1 MTPGMSPD
9 TNLNDEDLEV
19 RKTAVIDT
27 ELQSRNVKI
36 AALQETRLSGTGSIK
51 ERNYTFYWFGRPQDQ
66 VRLFGTGFA
75 VHNSLVTS
83 IQTPQALS
91 ERVSYLRLGTV
102 QGNILVIS
110 AYAPTLRAD
119 STVKDSFYEDLEE
132 LIRSAGD
139 KDRIVLLGDMNAR
152 VGDDHE
158 SWKGCLGCFGVGKMN
173 ENGQRLLELCS
184 RQSLSITNSLFPG
197 KVHRKKSW
205 CHPRSKQWHQL
216 DFVIVRQ
223 RDRTEVCNTRSYH
236 SADCDTDHSLVL
248 STMKLQPKPY
258 HRNKKCSMKIDVI
271 RSRIPHLR
279 NEYCDALNQELGDT
293 NICDNP
299 NPEDIWNNLKKAIH
313 STGLNTFG
321 KRKRKDPDWYAASLE
336 TMEPVVEKKR
346 LASLRMKSRP
356 TRSALDELRA
366 CRAETQR
373 TARECAKK
381 YWESLCERIEHARDR
396 GDAKSMYSAIKEA
409 TGPVS
414 QSCSVLKQRDG
425 SVITDNTSKLNRWIE
440 HYSELY
446 SGESTVCAD
455 TLNALPSEQS
465 LTYLDEPPD
474 LDEVVTTVM
483 NLKCNKAAGED
494 AIPGELLK
502 TGITALAAPL
512 HHLVSSCWS
521 TGTVPQEF
529 KDAKITTLYK
539 QKGDRGDCNNYRG
552 ISLLSVTGK
561 VIAKLVLNRLHKLAE
576 ELYPESQCGF
586 RPGRSTTDMIFCVRQ
601 LMEKSREQ
609 RQPLHI
615 AFIDLTKAFDLVDRD
630 SLFKVLSK
638 SGCPPTVLSLIK
650 SFHIGMRGKIQYDGD
665 VSDSFPVNRGVKQG
679 CVLAPTLFG
688 IYFAYVF
695 RIAFANVSN
704 RAGVSLLTRD
714 DGNFFSLARFKA
726 KSRVEECIVREF
738 LYADDAAIC
747 ATSADQL
754 QELLDGFAS
763 ACQKFGLTISLKKT
777 VTLSV
782 NQTHDF
788 HINETTLQHVNS
800 FTYLGS
806 TMTSNLCLDKE
817 LSTRLGR
824 AAAIFGK
831 LEKRVWRNKH
841 LTTSTKV
848 RVYEAC
854 VVSVLLYGSA
864 SWTTYRRQE
873 DRLSAF
879 HTRNLRA
886 ILGVTWKDKMTNET
900 LFSITNSRPL
910 SSQLKFN
917 RLRWTGHAHRMSRT
931 RLPHKLLH
939 SVLKEGTRPIGRPRL
954 RYKDVLKRDLRDFNI
969 DPTSWTS
976 ACSDRVS
983 WRSNL
988 HEGAKC
994 DQAANL
1000 EKLKRRRNRLSTTD

>member
-1 MTPGMSPD
+1 MSTD
-9 TNLNDEDLEV
+9 TNLDDDDFDV

-27 ELQSRNVKI
+27 ELHSRKVDI

-51 ERNYTFYWFGRPQDQ
+51 ERNYTLYWFGRPEGQ
-66 VRLFGTGFA
+66 VRLYGTGFA
-75 VHNSLVTS
+75 VHNSLVNS
-83 IQTPQALS
+83 IQTPQPLS
-91 ERVSYLRLGTV
+91 ERISHLRLFTAQGT
-102 QGNILVIS
+102 IMVIS
-110 AYAPTLRAD
+110 AYAPTLKAD
-119 STVKDSFYEDLEE
+119 SADKDAFYEDLEE
-132 LIRSAGD
+132 LVRSAGA

-158 SWKGCLGCFGVGKMN
+158 SWNGCLGRFGVGKMN

-197 KVHRKKSW
+197 RAHRKMSW

-223 RDRTEVCNTRSYH
+223 CHRTEVCNTRSYH
-236 SADCDTDHSLVL
+236 SADCDSDHSLVL
-248 STMKLQPKPY
+248 SSMKLQPKPY
-258 HRNKKCSMKIDVI
+258 YCNKKQTAKIDVN
-271 RSRIPHLR
+271 RSHIPDLR
-279 NEYCDALNQELGDT
+279 EEYCDFLTLQLSDEKFST
-293 NICDNP
+293 SS
-299 NPEDIWNNLKKAIH
+299 NPEDLWNNLKNVIH
-313 STGLNTFG
+313 STGLRCFG
-321 KRKRKDPDWYAASLE
+321 KRKRKDPDWYTASLE

-346 LASLRMKSRP
+346 QALLRMKSRP
-356 TRSALDELRA
+356 TRSAQNELRA
-366 CRAETQR
+366 CRADAQR
-373 TARECAKK
+373 TARKCAKI
-381 YWESLCERIEHARDR
+381 YWDSLCSRIEKARDQ
-396 GDAKSMYSAIKEA
+396 GNTKEMYSAIKEA

-414 QSCSVLKQRDG
+414 QSCSVLKHRDG
-425 SVITDNTSKLNRWIE
+425 SVITDNSEKLDRWIE

-446 SGESTVCAD
+446 TGESTVCAE
-455 TLNALPSEQS
+455 TLQS
-465 LTYLDEPPD
+465 LPCELPQTSLDKCPE
-474 LDEVVTTVM
+474 LDEVIATVM
-483 NLKCNKAAGED
+483 NLRCNKAAGED

-502 TGITALAAPL
+502 AGIPALAVPL
-512 HHLVSSCWS
+512 HRLVTSCWS

-561 VIAKLVLNRLHKLAE
+561 VIAKLVLNRLQKLAE
-576 ELYPESQCGF
+576 DLYPESQCGF
-586 RPGRSTTDMIFCVRQ
+586 RPCRSTTDMIFCVRQ

-609 RQPLHI
+609 RQPLHL

-630 SLFKVLSK
+630 SLFTILSK
-638 SGCPPTVLSLIK
+638 SGCPPTLLSLIK
-650 SFHIGMRGKIQYDGD
+650 SFHSGMRGKVQFDGD
-665 VSDSFPVNRGVKQG
+665 ISDSFPVNRGVKQG

-695 RIAFANVSN
+695 RVAFANVSN
-704 RAGVSLLTRD
+704 RAGVSLLLRD
-714 DGNFFSLARFKA
+714 DGNFFSLARFRA

-747 ATSADQL
+747 ATSASHL
-754 QELLDGFAS
+754 QELLDGFSS

-777 VTLSV
+777 VTLSI
-782 NQTHDF
+782 NQRHDF
-788 HINETTLQHVNS
+788 HINETTLQNVDS

-824 AAAIFGK
+824 ASAVFGE
-831 LEKRVWRNKH
+831 LGKRVWRNKH
-841 LTTSTKV
+841 LTTATKI

-854 VVSVLLYGSA
+854 VVSILLYGSP

-886 ILGVTWKDKMTNET
+886 ILGVTWKDKMTNEN
-900 LFSITNSRPL
+900 LFNITRSRPL

-917 RLRWTGHAHRMSRT
+917 RLRWAGHVHRMTRG
-931 RLPHKLLH
+931 RLPHTLLH

-969 DPTSWTS
+969 NTTTWTS
-976 ACSDRVS
+976 TCSDRVM
-983 WRSNL
+983 WRYKL
-988 HEGAKC
+988 HEGMKS
-994 DQAANL
+994 DKAANL
-1000 EKLKRRRNRLSTTD
+1000 EKLKRRRDRLSTCDA